1 MIINIYIYIYI
12 YIYIIY
18 SERKMIN
25 NINYITNVYYLPSE
39 YDWHRLRYNV
49 IDINDVIS

>member
-1 MIINIYIYIYI
+1 
-12 YIYIIY
+12 
-18 SERKMIN
+18 MIN

-49 IDINDVIS
+49 IDINDVII